1 LKKDLLGVQ
10 LLELGFFEPET
21 RNPKLETR
29 NPKLETSN
37 NRALTVFLMS
47 ESILI
52 VDDERGIRETL
63 SAVLRDEGFHADAVE
78 SGEECLKAIARRAYG
93 CVLLDVWLPGISG
106 LETLQQMRDAN
117 SDVAVVIIS
126 GHGNIETAVRAT
138 KLGAFDFIEK
148 PLSIEKTVL
157 TIRNALRQRQLERA
171 NAEMS
176 AELKEEYEM
185 VGESVAMRALRKQIA
200 VVAPTDGRVLISGE
214 SGAGKELV
222 ARAIHAQSRRAAAP
236 FIEVNSAAIPEELIE
251 SELFGHVKGSFT
263 GATAAKKGKF
273 ELADGATLFLD
284 EVSDM
289 SANVQAKVLRVLEEQ
304 RFEPVGSNTPIN
316 VDVRVVAATNKR
328 LDEEIE
334 KGTFRSDLFFRL
346 NVIPFEVP
354 PLRERVEDVPL
365 LIDHFN
371 RRFAKAYG
379 KKPKVFDAEA
389 IELMQRYSWPGNVR
403 ELRNT
408 IERVVILH
416 QNHRVAVTNLPAFGD
431 SEPPASSYRFPSFKE
446 ASDAY
451 HREFIQRKL
460 DEAEG
465 NVSRAAELMGID
477 RSHLY
482 RRMRALGIS
491 VRGERA

>member
-1 LKKDLLGVQ
+1 
-10 LLELGFFEPET
+10 
-21 RNPKLETR
+21 
-29 NPKLETSN
+29 
-37 NRALTVFLMS
+37 MS

-63 SAVLRDEGFHADAVE
+63 SAVLRDEGFSADTVA
-78 SGEECLKAIARRAYG
+78 SGEECLKAIEQRAYG
-93 CVLLDVWLPGISG
+93 CVLLDVWLPGING
-106 LETLQQMRDAN
+106 LETLSQMRNSNCDA
-117 SDVAVVIIS
+117 AVVIIS

-157 TIRNALRQRQLERA
+157 TVRNALRQRQLEFVNEELA
-171 NAEMS
+171 
-176 AELKEEYEM
+176 AELKEEYAM
-185 VGESVAMRALRKQIA
+185 VGASVAMRALRKQIA

-273 ELADGATLFLD
+273 EVADGATLFLD

-289 SANVQAKVLRVLEEQ
+289 SPNVQAKVLRV
-304 RFEPVGSNTPIN
+304 I
-316 VDVRVVAATNKR
+316 AATNKR

-354 PLRERVEDVPL
+354 PLRERLEDVPL
-365 LIDHFN
+365 LVEHFN
-371 RRFAKAYG
+371 QRFAKGHG
-379 KKPKVFDAEA
+379 KKPKQFDAKA
-389 IELMQRYSWPGNVR
+389 IEAMQRYSWPGNVR

-408 IERVVILH
+408 IERVMIMH
-416 QNHRVAVTNLPAFGD
+416 QPHKVGVKDLPAFGD
-431 SEPPASSYRFPSFKE
+431 EEPPASSYRFPSFKE

-460 DEAEG
+460 DEAGG

-482 RRMRALGIS
+482 RRMRVLGINA
-491 VRGERA
+491 RG

>member
-1 LKKDLLGVQ
+1 
-10 LLELGFFEPET
+10 
-21 RNPKLETR
+21 
-29 NPKLETSN
+29 
-37 NRALTVFLMS
+37 MS

-52 VDDERGIRETL
+52 VDDERGIRDSL
-63 SAVLRDEGFHADAVE
+63 SAVLRDEGFAAEAVE
-78 SGEECLKAIARRAYG
+78 SGEECLKAVQRRAFG
-93 CVLLDVWLPGISG
+93 CVLLDVWLPGING
-106 LETLQQMRDAN
+106 LETLRLMREADCDA
-117 SDVAVVIIS
+117 AVVIIS
-126 GHGNIETAVRAT
+126 GHGNVETAVRAT

-157 TIRNALRQRQLERA
+157 TVRNALRQRQLERA

-176 AELKEEYEM
+176 AELKQEYAM
-185 VGESVAMRALRKQIA
+185 VGDSVAMRALRKQIA

-289 SANVQAKVLRVLEEQ
+289 SPNVQAKVLRVLEEQ

-316 VDVRVVAATNKR
+316 VDVRVIAATNKR

-354 PLRERVEDVPL
+354 PLRERAEDIPL
-365 LIDHFN
+365 LVEHFN
-371 RRFAKAYG
+371 ERFAKAYG
-379 KKPKVFDAEA
+379 KKPKKFDPEA
-389 IELMQRYSWPGNVR
+389 LDVMQRYAWPGNVR

-416 QNHRVAVTNLPAFGD
+416 QNHRVGMNDLPAFGEA
-431 SEPPASSYRFPSFKE
+431 EPPASSYRFPSFKE

-460 DEAEG
+460 EEAEG

-482 RRMRALGIS
+482 RRMKALGIS
-491 VRGERA
+491 AR

>member
-1 LKKDLLGVQ
+1 
-10 LLELGFFEPET
+10 
-21 RNPKLETR
+21 
-29 NPKLETSN
+29 
-37 NRALTVFLMS
+37 MS

-185 VGESVAMRALRKQIA
+185 VGASVAMRALRKQIA

-251 SELFGHVKGSFT
+251 SELFGHVKGAFT
-263 GATAAKKGKF
+263 GATAVKKGKF

-354 PLRERVEDVPL
+354 PLRERIEDVPL

-371 RRFAKAYG
+371 LRFAKAYG

-416 QNHRVAVTNLPAFGD
+416 QNHRVAVTNLPAFGE

-460 DEAEG
+460 DEADG